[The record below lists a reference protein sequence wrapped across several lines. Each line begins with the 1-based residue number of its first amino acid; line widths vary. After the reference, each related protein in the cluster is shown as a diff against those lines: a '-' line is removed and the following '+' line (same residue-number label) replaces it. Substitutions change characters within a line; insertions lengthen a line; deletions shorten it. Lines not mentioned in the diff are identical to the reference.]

1 MPGDQHA
8 VAGLRRAV
16 GRPERAEVGLG
27 HDLVVDDLLGDEV
40 VGDDH
45 VDDGLTRG
53 VFADRAADRV
63 SLRLQVADDG
73 DIALLGGHTQIVVD
87 PFHVGVQRR
96 RVELRHGAQERC

>member
-16 GRPERAEVGLG
+16 GRPEGAEVGLG
-27 HDLVVDDLLGDEV
+27 HGLVVDDL

-73 DIALLGGHTQIVVD
+73 DIAFLGGHTQIVVD

-96 RVELRHGAQERC
+96 RVELRHGAQHRC